1 MIDFNKIK
9 DWNESIKKNQD
20 KLQLET
26 DFKIKEKLRLK
37 IRILELRVKIE
48 RLNY

>member
-9 DWNESIKKNQD
+9 NWNETKLKYLN

-26 DFKIKEKLRLK
+26 NLKIKDKLRLK
-37 IRILELRVKIE
+37 IRIMELRVKIE

>member
-26 DFKIKEKLRLK
+26 NFKIKEKLRLK

-48 RLNY
+48 RLN

>member
-26 DFKIKEKLRLK
+26 NFKIKEKLRLK
-37 IRILELRVKIE
+37 IRILELRVKVE
-48 RLNY
+48 RLN

>member
-9 DWNESIKKNQD
+9 IWNEYIKKNQA

-48 RLNY
+48 RLN

>member
-48 RLNY
+48 RLN